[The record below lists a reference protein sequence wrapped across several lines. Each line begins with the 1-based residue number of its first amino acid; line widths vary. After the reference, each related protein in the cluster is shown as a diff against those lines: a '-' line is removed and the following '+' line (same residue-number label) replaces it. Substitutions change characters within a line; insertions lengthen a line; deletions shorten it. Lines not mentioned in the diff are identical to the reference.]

1 METSALYINEMMN
14 RRTNVRI
21 NRNRFPICLILLP
34 AVFLCLTAVHGFSL
48 PANIAFLSID
58 NVSANPRYDY
68 LEGIIRGLLL
78 FDLSGAQD
86 IEVVNRSDLDDIL
99 REQELQLSSLA
110 EDQNRAIEVG
120 RILGAD
126 YLLRGEYV
134 FLGRDVLITVRLLDV
149 ASARTLTF
157 SERGASENTL
167 HAISEQIIFRL
178 TGREAALQSDQHDRS
193 IISLQDEKPGSVH
206 LFSHLID
213 AEIFVD
219 DEFIGY
225 TTGDPRVPFGIE
237 DLSPGTHRLRI
248 HLSGFGVVKQPEIT
262 FHDWEEEVEIQPGK
276 RSVVR
281 AKARHFNEIIYNLQR
296 LVWEDISFREL
307 EAAGS
312 VRREHDASFIDREGR
327 PVPIELVAEAR
338 RRDDVLEYTVVINY
352 EGQIHSYD
360 LSGPIQEQRE
370 IREMIG
376 KVEVWLEVDSSEVSY
391 SVRRHDI
398 AQNMFR

>member
-1 METSALYINEMMN
+1 MDNSKIRVSGRMILWAAILFLVVGVFPLQALPV
-14 RRTNVRI
+14 NV
-21 NRNRFPICLILLP
+21 
-34 AVFLCLTAVHGFSL
+34 
-48 PANIAFLSID
+48 AFLSID
-58 NVSANPRYDY
+58 NSSANPRYDY
-68 LEGIIRGLLL
+68 LEGIVRGLLL
-78 FDLSGAQD
+78 FNLSGARD

-110 EDQNRAIEVG
+110 EDQNKAIEVG

-134 FLGRDVLITVRLLDV
+134 FLGSDVLITVRLLDV
-149 ASARTLTF
+149 VSARTLTF
-157 SERGASENTL
+157 SERGAGENTL
-167 HAISEQIIFRL
+167 HSISEQIIFRL
-178 TGREAALQSDQHDRS
+178 TGREMSLQSDQHDRS

-219 DEFIGY
+219 DEFVGY
-225 TTGDPRVPFGIE
+225 TTGDPRVPFEIE

-248 HLSGFGVVKQPEIT
+248 HLSSFGVVKQPEIT
-262 FHDWEEEVEIQPGK
+262 FHDWEEEVEIKPGK

-281 AKARHFNEIIYNLQR
+281 AKARHFNEIIYGLQR
-296 LVWEDISFREL
+296 LVREEISFREL
-307 EAAGS
+307 EAEGS
-312 VRREHDASFIDREGR
+312 VSREHDASFIDREGR

-338 RRDDVLEYTVVINY
+338 RRDDELEYTVVVSY
-352 EGQIHSYD
+352 DGEIHSYD
-360 LSGPIQEQRE
+360 LSGPIREQRE

-391 SVRRHDI
+391 SVRRRDI

>member
-1 METSALYINEMMN
+1 MTM
-14 RRTNVRI
+14 TNPKPSRVC
-21 NRNRFPICLILLP
+21 FSFLLV
-34 AVFLCLTAVHGFSL
+34 VFLCLIAVHGFSL
-48 PANIAFLSID
+48 PVNIAFLSVD
-58 NVSANPRYDY
+58 NLSANPRYDY

-78 FDLSGAQD
+78 FDLTGARD

-110 EDQNRAIEVG
+110 EDQNKAIEVG

-134 FLGRDVLITVRLLDV
+134 FLGRDVLITVRLLEV
-149 ASARTLTF
+149 VSARTLTF

-167 HAISEQIIFRL
+167 HSIAEQIIFRL
-178 TGREAALQSDQHDRS
+178 TGREVALQSDQHDRS

-219 DEFIGY
+219 DEFVGY
-225 TTGDPRVPFGIE
+225 TTGNSRVPFEIE

-248 HLSGFGVVKQPEIT
+248 HLYSFGVVKQPEIT

-281 AKARHFNEIIYNLQR
+281 AKVRHLNEIIYGLQR
-296 LVWEDISFREL
+296 LVREDISFREL
-307 EAAGS
+307 EADGS

-327 PVPIELVAEAR
+327 PVQIELVAEAR
-338 RRDDVLEYTVVINY
+338 RRDDELDYTVVISY
-352 EGQIHSYD
+352 DGEIHSYD
-360 LSGPIQEQRE
+360 LSGPIREQRE

-391 SVRRHDI
+391 SVRRRDI
-398 AQNMFR
+398 VQNMFR

>member
-1 METSALYINEMMN
+1 MDNSKIRVSGRMILWAAILFLVVGVFPLQALPV
-14 RRTNVRI
+14 NV
-21 NRNRFPICLILLP
+21 
-34 AVFLCLTAVHGFSL
+34 
-48 PANIAFLSID
+48 AFLSID
-58 NVSANPRYDY
+58 NSSANPRYDY
-68 LEGIIRGLLL
+68 LEGIVRGLLL
-78 FDLSGAQD
+78 FNLSGARD

-110 EDQNRAIEVG
+110 EDQNKAIEVG

-134 FLGRDVLITVRLLDV
+134 FLGSDVLITVRLLDV
-149 ASARTLTF
+149 VSARTLTF
-157 SERGASENTL
+157 SERGAGENTL
-167 HAISEQIIFRL
+167 HSISEQIIFRL
-178 TGREAALQSDQHDRS
+178 TGREVALQSDQHDRS

-206 LFSHLID
+206 LFSRLID

-219 DEFIGY
+219 DEFVGY
-225 TTGDPRVPFGIE
+225 TTGDPRVPFEIE

-248 HLSGFGVVKQPEIT
+248 HLSSFGVVKQPEIT
-262 FHDWEEEVEIQPGK
+262 FHDWEEEVEIKPGK

-281 AKARHFNEIIYNLQR
+281 AKARHFNEIIYGLQR
-296 LVWEDISFREL
+296 LVREEISFREL
-307 EAAGS
+307 EAEGS
-312 VRREHDASFIDREGR
+312 VSREHDASFIDREGR

-338 RRDDVLEYTVVINY
+338 RRDDELEYTVVVSY
-352 EGQIHSYD
+352 DGEIHSYD
-360 LSGPIQEQRE
+360 LSGPIREQRE

-391 SVRRHDI
+391 SVRRRDI

>member
-1 METSALYINEMMN
+1 MQKIFRLLARKEAGMKIVKIPGLR
-14 RRTNVRI
+14 RRTLWNA
-21 NRNRFPICLILLP
+21 ILLL
-34 AVFLCLTAVHGFSL
+34 VFGSLPLRAL

-58 NVSANPRYDY
+58 NLSANPRYDY

-78 FDLSGAQD
+78 FDLSGADD
-86 IEVVNRSDLDDIL
+86 IEVVNRSDLDAIL

-110 EDQNRAIEVG
+110 EDQNKAIEVG

-134 FLGRDVLITVRLLDV
+134 FLGGDVLITVRLLDV
-149 ASARTLTF
+149 VSARTLTF
-157 SERGASENTL
+157 SERGAGENTL
-167 HAISEQIIFRL
+167 HSLSEQIIFRL
-178 TGREAALQSDQHDRS
+178 TGREVVLQSDQHDRS

-219 DEFIGY
+219 DEFVGY
-225 TTGDPRVPFGIE
+225 TTGDSRVPFQIE
-237 DLSPGTHRLRI
+237 NLSPGSHRLRI
-248 HLSGFGVVKQPEIT
+248 HLSSFGVVKQPEIT

-281 AKARHFNEIIYNLQR
+281 AKARHFNDIIYELQQ
-296 LVWEDISFREL
+296 LVREDISFREL
-307 EAAGS
+307 EVSGS
-312 VRREHDASFIDREGR
+312 VRREHDASFVDRQGR

-338 RRDDVLEYTVVINY
+338 RRNDQLDYTVVVSY
-352 EGQIHSYD
+352 DGEIHSYD
-360 LSGPIQEQRE
+360 LSGPIQERRE

-391 SVRRHDI
+391 SLRRRDI
-398 AQNMFR
+398 TQGMFR

>member
-1 METSALYINEMMN
+1 MIISLVVLMCFVPAIAHAL
-14 RRTNVRI
+14 
-21 NRNRFPICLILLP
+21 P
-34 AVFLCLTAVHGFSL
+34 VH
-48 PANIAFLSID
+48 IAFLSID
-58 NVSANPRYDY
+58 NLSANPRYDY

-86 IEVVNRSDLDDIL
+86 IEVVNRSDLDSIL

-110 EDQNRAIEVG
+110 EDQNKALEVG

-134 FLGRDVLITVRLLDV
+134 FLGNDVLITIRLLDV
-149 ASARTLTF
+149 VDARSLTF

-167 HAISEQIIFRL
+167 HAIAEQIIFRL
-178 TGREAALQSDQHDRS
+178 TGREVALQAEQHERS

-225 TTGDPRVPFGIE
+225 TTGDPRVPFEIE

-262 FHDWEEEVEIQPGK
+262 FHDWEEEVQIAPGK
-276 RSVVR
+276 RTVVR
-281 AKARHFNEIIYNLQR
+281 ATSRHFSNIIYNLQQ
-296 LVWEDISFREL
+296 LVREDIRFKEL
-307 EAAGS
+307 EGGDR
-312 VRREHDASFIDREGR
+312 VQREHDASFVDREGR
-327 PVPIELVAEAR
+327 RIPINMVATASR
-338 RRDDVLEYTVVINY
+338 QGDRLEYTVEVSY
-352 EGQIHSYD
+352 QGEKHSWD
-360 LSGPIQEQRE
+360 LSGPINERTEVRE
-370 IREMIG
+370 RVG

-391 SVRRHDI
+391 SIWRRDI
-398 AQNMFR
+398 EQGMFRSQ

>member
-1 METSALYINEMMN
+1 MDNSKIRVSGRMILWAAILFLVVGVFPLQALPV
-14 RRTNVRI
+14 NV
-21 NRNRFPICLILLP
+21 
-34 AVFLCLTAVHGFSL
+34 
-48 PANIAFLSID
+48 AFLSID
-58 NVSANPRYDY
+58 NSSANPRYDY
-68 LEGIIRGLLL
+68 LEGIVRGLLL
-78 FDLSGAQD
+78 FNLSGARD

-110 EDQNRAIEVG
+110 EDQNKAIEVG

-134 FLGRDVLITVRLLDV
+134 FLGSDVLITVRLLDV
-149 ASARTLTF
+149 VSARTLTF
-157 SERGASENTL
+157 SERGAGENTL
-167 HAISEQIIFRL
+167 HSISEQIIFRL
-178 TGREAALQSDQHDRS
+178 TGREVSLQSDQHDRS

-219 DEFIGY
+219 DEFVGY
-225 TTGDPRVPFGIE
+225 TTGDPRVPFEIE

-248 HLSGFGVVKQPEIT
+248 HLSSFGVVKQPEIT
-262 FHDWEEEVEIQPGK
+262 FHDWEEEVEIKPGK

-281 AKARHFNEIIYNLQR
+281 AKARHFNEIIYGLQR
-296 LVWEDISFREL
+296 LVREEISFREL
-307 EAAGS
+307 EAEGS
-312 VRREHDASFIDREGR
+312 VSREHDASFIDREGR

-338 RRDDVLEYTVVINY
+338 RRDDELEYTVVVSY
-352 EGQIHSYD
+352 DGEIHSYD
-360 LSGPIQEQRE
+360 LSGPIREQRE

-391 SVRRHDI
+391 SVRRRDI

>member
-1 METSALYINEMMN
+1 METSTIHKYQMTMTSPKPS
-14 RRTNVRI
+14 RVC
-21 NRNRFPICLILLP
+21 FSFLLV
-34 AVFLCLTAVHGFSL
+34 VFLCLTAVHGFSL
-48 PANIAFLSID
+48 PVNIAFLSVD
-58 NVSANPRYDY
+58 NLSANPRYDY

-78 FDLSGAQD
+78 FDLTGARD

-110 EDQNRAIEVG
+110 EDQNKAIEVG

-134 FLGRDVLITVRLLDV
+134 FLGRDVLITVRLLEV
-149 ASARTLTF
+149 VSARTLTF

-167 HAISEQIIFRL
+167 HSIAEQIIFRL
-178 TGREAALQSDQHDRS
+178 TGREVALQSDQHDRS

-219 DEFIGY
+219 DEFVGY
-225 TTGDPRVPFGIE
+225 TTGNSRVPFEIE

-248 HLSGFGVVKQPEIT
+248 HLYSFGVVKQPEIT

-281 AKARHFNEIIYNLQR
+281 AKVRHLNEIIYGLQR
-296 LVWEDISFREL
+296 LVREDISFREL
-307 EAAGS
+307 EADGS

-338 RRDDVLEYTVVINY
+338 RRDDELDYTVVISY
-352 EGQIHSYD
+352 DGEIHSYD
-360 LSGPIQEQRE
+360 LSGPIREQRK

-391 SVRRHDI
+391 SVRRRDI
-398 AQNMFR
+398 VQNMFR

>member
-1 METSALYINEMMN
+1 MDNSKIRVSGRMILWAAILFLVVGVFPLQALPV
-14 RRTNVRI
+14 NV
-21 NRNRFPICLILLP
+21 
-34 AVFLCLTAVHGFSL
+34 
-48 PANIAFLSID
+48 AFLSID
-58 NVSANPRYDY
+58 NSSANPRYDY
-68 LEGIIRGLLL
+68 LEGIVRGLLL
-78 FDLSGAQD
+78 FNLSGARD

-110 EDQNRAIEVG
+110 EDQNKAIEVG

-134 FLGRDVLITVRLLDV
+134 FLGSDVLITVRLLDV
-149 ASARTLTF
+149 VSARTLTF
-157 SERGASENTL
+157 SERGAGENTL
-167 HAISEQIIFRL
+167 HSISEQIIFRL
-178 TGREAALQSDQHDRS
+178 TGREMSLQSDQHDRS

-206 LFSHLID
+206 LFSRLID

-219 DEFIGY
+219 DEFVGY
-225 TTGDPRVPFGIE
+225 TTGDPRVPFEIE

-248 HLSGFGVVKQPEIT
+248 HLSSFGVVKQPEVT
-262 FHDWEEEVEIQPGK
+262 FHDWEEEVEIKPGK

-281 AKARHFNEIIYNLQR
+281 AKARHFNEIIYDLQR
-296 LVWEDISFREL
+296 LVREEISFREL
-307 EAAGS
+307 EAEGS
-312 VRREHDASFIDREGR
+312 VSREHDASFIDREGR

-338 RRDDVLEYTVVINY
+338 RRDDELEYTVVVSY
-352 EGQIHSYD
+352 DGEIHSYD
-360 LSGPIQEQRE
+360 LSGPIREQRE

-391 SVRRHDI
+391 SVRRRDI